1 MLKRNSIT
9 SIISAVNKEDV
20 ETKFKAQLY
29 SGENE
34 NGMKRY
40 VVSLTVYSKT
50 EVWDNIEVMHDI
62 VYNFHTLKYNPQ
74 ESDETWNL
82 ILTQEEVDIIFHS
95 MLQDAVN
102 KVDIIFH
109 SMLQDAVNKEAE
121 TMLQYF
127 NKNIVSALYSKVIGK
142 INNLDEDSIEEY
154 GRYILNSNSKDRIN
168 KIVANRRGKK

>member
-50 EVWDNIEVMHDI
+50 EVWDNVEVMHDI
-62 VYNFHTLKYNPQ
+62 VYNFHTLKHNPQ

-82 ILTQEEVDIIFHS
+82 ILTQEEVDVIFH
-95 MLQDAVN
+95 N
-102 KVDIIFH
+102 
-109 SMLQDAVNKEAE
+109 MLQDAVNKEVE

-127 NKNIVSALYSKVIGK
+127 NKNIVSTLYSKVIGK

>member
-20 ETKFKAQLY
+20 EIKFKAQLY

-62 VYNFHTLKYNPQ
+62 VYNFHTLKHNPQ

-82 ILTQEEVDIIFHS
+82 LLTQEEVDVIFH
-95 MLQDAVN
+95 N
-102 KVDIIFH
+102 
-109 SMLQDAVNKEAE
+109 MLQDAVNKEVE

-127 NKNIVSALYSKVIGK
+127 NKNIVSALYSKVICK

>member
-9 SIISAVNKEDV
+9 SIINAVNKEDV

-40 VVSLTVYSKT
+40 VVSLTSYSKT

-82 ILTQEEVDIIFHS
+82 ILTQEE
-95 MLQDAVN
+95 
-102 KVDIIFH
+102 VDIIFH

>member
-1 MLKRNSIT
+1 MLKRNNIT
-9 SIISAVNKEDV
+9 SIISSITKEGV

-40 VVSLTVYSKT
+40 VVSLTVYGKT

-62 VYNFHTLKYNPQ
+62 VYNFHTLKHNPQ

-82 ILTQEEVDIIFHS
+82 ILTQEEVDAVFDV
-95 MLQDAVN
+95 MLASA
-102 KVDIIFH
+102 I
-109 SMLQDAVNKEAE
+109 NKEVD

-127 NKNIVSALYSKVIGK
+127 NKNTVSTLYSTVIGK
-142 INNLDEDSIEEY
+142 INNLDEDSIKEY
-154 GRYILNSNSKDRIN
+154 TRYILNSNSKDRIN
-168 KIVANRRGKK
+168 KIVANRRGKR

>member
-40 VVSLTVYSKT
+40 VVSLTIYSKT

-62 VYNFHTLKYNPQ
+62 VYNFHTLKHNPQ

-82 ILTQEEVDIIFHS
+82 LLTQEEVDVIFH
-95 MLQDAVN
+95 N
-102 KVDIIFH
+102 
-109 SMLQDAVNKEAE
+109 MLQDAVNKEVE

>member
-20 ETKFKAQLY
+20 EIKFKAQLY

-62 VYNFHTLKYNPQ
+62 VYNFHTLKHNPQ
-74 ESDETWNL
+74 VSDETWNL
-82 ILTQEEVDIIFHS
+82 ILTQEEIDVIFH
-95 MLQDAVN
+95 N
-102 KVDIIFH
+102 
-109 SMLQDAVNKEAE
+109 MLQDAVNKEAE

-127 NKNIVSALYSKVIGK
+127 NKNIVSALYTKVIGK

>member
-1 MLKRNSIT
+1 MLKRNRIT

-20 ETKFKAQLY
+20 EIKFKAQLY

-62 VYNFHTLKYNPQ
+62 VYNFHTLKHNPQ

-82 ILTQEEVDIIFHS
+82 LLTQEEVDVIFH
-95 MLQDAVN
+95 N
-102 KVDIIFH
+102 
-109 SMLQDAVNKEAE
+109 MLQDAVNKEAE

>member
-1 MLKRNSIT
+1 MIKRNSIT
-9 SIISAVNKEDV
+9 SIISAGNKEDV

-40 VVSLTVYSKT
+40 VLSLTVYSKT
-50 EVWDNIEVMHDI
+50 EVWDNVEVMHDI
-62 VYNFHTLKYNPQ
+62 VYNFHTLKHNPQ

-82 ILTQEEVDIIFHS
+82 ILTQEEVDVIFH
-95 MLQDAVN
+95 N
-102 KVDIIFH
+102 
-109 SMLQDAVNKEAE
+109 MLQDAVNKEVE

>member
-62 VYNFHTLKYNPQ
+62 VYNFHTLKHNPQ

-82 ILTQEEVDIIFHS
+82 ILTQEE
-95 MLQDAVN
+95 
-102 KVDIIFH
+102 VDIIFH

>member
-1 MLKRNSIT
+1 MFKRNSIT

-62 VYNFHTLKYNPQ
+62 VYNFHTLKHNPQ

-82 ILTQEEVDIIFHS
+82 ILTQEEIDVIFH
-95 MLQDAVN
+95 N
-102 KVDIIFH
+102 
-109 SMLQDAVNKEAE
+109 MLQDAVNKEVE

>member
-82 ILTQEEVDIIFHS
+82 VLTQEEVDVIFH
-95 MLQDAVN
+95 N
-102 KVDIIFH
+102 
-109 SMLQDAVNKEAE
+109 MLQDAVNKEVE

>member
-50 EVWDNIEVMHDI
+50 EVWDNIEIMHDI
-62 VYNFHTLKYNPQ
+62 VYNFHTLKHNPQ

-82 ILTQEEVDIIFHS
+82 ILTQEE
-95 MLQDAVN
+95 
-102 KVDIIFH
+102 VDIIFH

>member
-9 SIISAVNKEDV
+9 NIISAVNKEDV

-50 EVWDNIEVMHDI
+50 EVWDNVEVMHDI
-62 VYNFHTLKYNPQ
+62 VYNFHTLKHNPQ

-82 ILTQEEVDIIFHS
+82 ILTQEEVDVIFH
-95 MLQDAVN
+95 N
-102 KVDIIFH
+102 
-109 SMLQDAVNKEAE
+109 MLQDAVNKEVE

-127 NKNIVSALYSKVIGK
+127 NKNIVSTLYSKVIGK

>member
-34 NGMKRY
+34 DGMKRY

-82 ILTQEEVDIIFHS
+82 ILTQEEVDVIFH
-95 MLQDAVN
+95 N
-102 KVDIIFH
+102 
-109 SMLQDAVNKEAE
+109 MLQDAVNKEAE

>member
-20 ETKFKAQLY
+20 EIKFKAQLY

-62 VYNFHTLKYNPQ
+62 VYNFHTLKHNPQ

-82 ILTQEEVDIIFHS
+82 ILTQEEVDVIFH
-95 MLQDAVN
+95 N
-102 KVDIIFH
+102 
-109 SMLQDAVNKEAE
+109 MLQDAVNKEAE

>member
-1 MLKRNSIT
+1 MFKRNSIT

-20 ETKFKAQLY
+20 EIKFKAQLY

-62 VYNFHTLKYNPQ
+62 VYNFHTLKHNPQ

-82 ILTQEEVDIIFHS
+82 ILTQEEVDVIFH
-95 MLQDAVN
+95 N
-102 KVDIIFH
+102 
-109 SMLQDAVNKEAE
+109 MLQDAVNKEAE

>member
-40 VVSLTVYSKT
+40 VVSLTIYSKT

-62 VYNFHTLKYNPQ
+62 VYNFHTLKHNPQ

-82 ILTQEEVDIIFHS
+82 ILTQEEVDIIFH
-95 MLQDAVN
+95 N
-102 KVDIIFH
+102 
-109 SMLQDAVNKEAE
+109 MLQDAVNKEAE

>member
-40 VVSLTVYSKT
+40 VVSLTIYSKT
-50 EVWDNIEVMHDI
+50 EVWDNVEVMHDI
-62 VYNFHTLKYNPQ
+62 VYNFHTLKHNPQ

-82 ILTQEEVDIIFHS
+82 ILTQEE
-95 MLQDAVN
+95 
-102 KVDIIFH
+102 VDIIFH

>member
-1 MLKRNSIT
+1 MFKRNSIT

-20 ETKFKAQLY
+20 EIKFKAQLY

-50 EVWDNIEVMHDI
+50 EVWDNVEVMHDI
-62 VYNFHTLKYNPQ
+62 VYNFHTLKHNPQ
-74 ESDETWNL
+74 ESDETRNL
-82 ILTQEEVDIIFHS
+82 ILTQEEVDVIFH
-95 MLQDAVN
+95 N
-102 KVDIIFH
+102 
-109 SMLQDAVNKEAE
+109 MLQDAVNKEAE

>member
-1 MLKRNSIT
+1 MFKRNSIT

-50 EVWDNIEVMHDI
+50 EVWDNVEVMHDI
-62 VYNFHTLKYNPQ
+62 VYNFHTLKHNPQ

-82 ILTQEEVDIIFHS
+82 LLTQEEVDVIFH
-95 MLQDAVN
+95 N
-102 KVDIIFH
+102 
-109 SMLQDAVNKEAE
+109 MLQDAVNKEAE

>member
-82 ILTQEEVDIIFHS
+82 ILTQEEVD
-95 MLQDAVN
+95 V
-102 KVDIIFH
+102 IFH

>member
-20 ETKFKAQLY
+20 ETKFKAHLY

-102 KVDIIFH
+102 K
-109 SMLQDAVNKEAE
+109 EAE

>member
-62 VYNFHTLKYNPQ
+62 VYNFHTLKHNPQ
-74 ESDETWNL
+74 ESDETRNL
-82 ILTQEEVDIIFHS
+82 ILTQEEVDVIFH
-95 MLQDAVN
+95 N
-102 KVDIIFH
+102 
-109 SMLQDAVNKEAE
+109 MLQDAVNKEVE

>member
-9 SIISAVNKEDV
+9 SIISAVNKVNE
-20 ETKFKAQLY
+20 EIKFKAQLY

-62 VYNFHTLKYNPQ
+62 VYNFHTLKHNPQ

-82 ILTQEEVDIIFHS
+82 LLTQEEVDVIFH
-95 MLQDAVN
+95 N
-102 KVDIIFH
+102 
-109 SMLQDAVNKEAE
+109 MLQDAVNKEVE

>member
-50 EVWDNIEVMHDI
+50 EVWDNIEEMHDI
-62 VYNFHTLKYNPQ
+62 VYNFHTLKHNPQ
-74 ESDETWNL
+74 ESDETWYL
-82 ILTQEEVDIIFHS
+82 LLTQEEVDVIFH
-95 MLQDAVN
+95 N
-102 KVDIIFH
+102 
-109 SMLQDAVNKEAE
+109 MLQDAVNKEAE

>member
-40 VVSLTVYSKT
+40 VVSLTSYSKT

-82 ILTQEEVDIIFHS
+82 ILTQEE
-95 MLQDAVN
+95 
-102 KVDIIFH
+102 VDIIFH

>member
-1 MLKRNSIT
+1 MFKRNSIT

-20 ETKFKAQLY
+20 EIKFKAQLY

-62 VYNFHTLKYNPQ
+62 VYNFHTLKHNPQ

-82 ILTQEEVDIIFHS
+82 LLTQEEVDIIFH
-95 MLQDAVN
+95 N
-102 KVDIIFH
+102 
-109 SMLQDAVNKEAE
+109 MLQDAVNKEVE

>member
-62 VYNFHTLKYNPQ
+62 VYNFHTLKHNPQ

-82 ILTQEEVDIIFHS
+82 ILTQEEIDVIFH
-95 MLQDAVN
+95 N
-102 KVDIIFH
+102 
-109 SMLQDAVNKEAE
+109 MLQDAVNKEVE

>member
-62 VYNFHTLKYNPQ
+62 VYNFHTLKHNPQ
-74 ESDETWNL
+74 ESDETWNI
-82 ILTQEEVDIIFHS
+82 ILTQEEVDVIFH
-95 MLQDAVN
+95 N
-102 KVDIIFH
+102 
-109 SMLQDAVNKEAE
+109 MLQDAVNKEAE

>member
-102 KVDIIFH
+102 K
-109 SMLQDAVNKEAE
+109 EAE

-127 NKNIVSALYSKVIGK
+127 NKNIVSALYSTVIGK

>member
-1 MLKRNSIT
+1 
-9 SIISAVNKEDV
+9 
-20 ETKFKAQLY
+20 
-29 SGENE
+29 
-34 NGMKRY
+34 MKRY

-50 EVWDNIEVMHDI
+50 EVWDNVEVMHDI
-62 VYNFHTLKYNPQ
+62 VYNFHTLKHNPQ

-82 ILTQEEVDIIFHS
+82 ILTQEEVDVIFH
-95 MLQDAVN
+95 N
-102 KVDIIFH
+102 
-109 SMLQDAVNKEAE
+109 MLQDAVNKEVE

-127 NKNIVSALYSKVIGK
+127 NKNIVSTLYSKVIGK

>member
-1 MLKRNSIT
+1 MNLIFFFFFRMLKRNSIT

-50 EVWDNIEVMHDI
+50 EVWDNVEVMHDI
-62 VYNFHTLKYNPQ
+62 VYNFHTLKHNPQ

-82 ILTQEEVDIIFHS
+82 ILTQEEIDVIFH
-95 MLQDAVN
+95 N
-102 KVDIIFH
+102 
-109 SMLQDAVNKEAE
+109 MLQDAVNKEVE

>member
-20 ETKFKAQLY
+20 EIKFKAQLY

-50 EVWDNIEVMHDI
+50 EVWDNVEVMHDI
-62 VYNFHTLKYNPQ
+62 VYNFHTLKHNPQ

-82 ILTQEEVDIIFHS
+82 ILTQEEVDVIFH
-95 MLQDAVN
+95 N
-102 KVDIIFH
+102 
-109 SMLQDAVNKEAE
+109 MLQDAVNKEAE
-121 TMLQYF
+121 NMLQYF

>member
-62 VYNFHTLKYNPQ
+62 VYNFHTLKHNPQ

-82 ILTQEEVDIIFHS
+82 ILTQEEVDVIFH
-95 MLQDAVN
+95 N
-102 KVDIIFH
+102 
-109 SMLQDAVNKEAE
+109 MLQDAVNKEVE
-121 TMLQYF
+121 TMSQYF

-168 KIVANRRGKK
+168 KIVTNRRGKK

>member
-50 EVWDNIEVMHDI
+50 DVWDNIEVMHDI
-62 VYNFHTLKYNPQ
+62 VYNFHTLKHNPQ

-82 ILTQEEVDIIFHS
+82 ILTQEEVDVIFH
-95 MLQDAVN
+95 N
-102 KVDIIFH
+102 
-109 SMLQDAVNKEAE
+109 MLQDAVNKEAE

>member
-20 ETKFKAQLY
+20 EIKFKAQLY

-62 VYNFHTLKYNPQ
+62 VYNFHTLKHNPQ

-82 ILTQEEVDIIFHS
+82 LLTQEEVDVIFH
-95 MLQDAVN
+95 N
-102 KVDIIFH
+102 
-109 SMLQDAVNKEAE
+109 MLQDAVNKEAE

>member
-50 EVWDNIEVMHDI
+50 EVWDNVEVMHDI
-62 VYNFHTLKYNPQ
+62 VYNFHTLKHNPQ

-102 KVDIIFH
+102 KEV
-109 SMLQDAVNKEAE
+109 E

>member
-20 ETKFKAQLY
+20 EIKFKAQLY

-62 VYNFHTLKYNPQ
+62 VYNFHTLKHNPQ

-82 ILTQEEVDIIFHS
+82 ILTQEEVDVIFH
-95 MLQDAVN
+95 N
-102 KVDIIFH
+102 
-109 SMLQDAVNKEAE
+109 MLQDAVNKEVE

-154 GRYILNSNSKDRIN
+154 RRYILNSNSKDRIN

>member
-1 MLKRNSIT
+1 MFKRNSIT

-20 ETKFKAQLY
+20 EIKFKAQLY

-50 EVWDNIEVMHDI
+50 EVWDNVEVMHDI
-62 VYNFHTLKYNPQ
+62 VYNFHTLKHNPQ

-82 ILTQEEVDIIFHS
+82 ILTQEEVDVIFH
-95 MLQDAVN
+95 N
-102 KVDIIFH
+102 
-109 SMLQDAVNKEAE
+109 MLQDAVNKEVE

>member
-62 VYNFHTLKYNPQ
+62 VYNFHTLKHNPQ
-74 ESDETWNL
+74 ESDETRNL
-82 ILTQEEVDIIFHS
+82 ILTQEE
-95 MLQDAVN
+95 
-102 KVDIIFH
+102 VDIIFH